1 MYPSPSHPRT
11 GPPGTVCR
19 LTCALATGP
28 LLLAL
33 AELPAAPALLM
44 LARAWRA
51 FSHSGFSC
59 IGVSMPFSLP
69 APATMLYCEDL
80 QRDTGQPISLGTVP
94 VHGGQHRDRHMSGS
108 ES

>member
-1 MYPSPSHPRT
+1 MCLHSQGCT
-11 GPPGTVCR
+11 GLCGL

-33 AELPAAPALLM
+33 AELPAAPALLI

-59 IGVSMPFSLP
+59 MGVSMPFSLP
-69 APATMLYCEDL
+69 APATMLY
-80 QRDTGQPISLGTVP
+80 
-94 VHGGQHRDRHMSGS
+94 
-108 ES
+108 

>member
-1 MYPSPSHPRT
+1 MGGYSQPHSGYP
-11 GPPGTVCR
+11 GPLWT

-44 LARAWRA
+44 LAKAWRA

-59 IGVSMPFSLP
+59 MGVSMPFSLP
-69 APATMLYCEDL
+69 APATMLY
-80 QRDTGQPISLGTVP
+80 
-94 VHGGQHRDRHMSGS
+94 
-108 ES
+108 